1 MNEFSQLIERLKGLP
16 RVVIQA
22 HDFPDH
28 DAVASAYALAYLLNQ
43 HGIETIQVYNGVIDR
58 VSIHRMIEILAIPIV
73 HADEAGL
80 RAEDILIVV
89 DGCVGEKNVTDLTGE
104 EVAVID
110 HHEVT
115 PAAGLWYQDIRP
127 HYGATA
133 TIIYE

>member
-43 HGIETIQVYNGVIDR
+43 QGIETIQVYNGVIDR

-73 HADEAGL
+73 HASEAGL
-80 RAEDILIVV
+80 RTEDILIVV
-89 DGCVGEKNVTDLTGE
+89 DGCVGEKNVTDLT
-104 EVAVID
+104 V
-110 HHEVT
+110 
-115 PAAGLWYQDIRP
+115 L
-127 HYGATA
+127 TA
-133 TIIYE
+133 I